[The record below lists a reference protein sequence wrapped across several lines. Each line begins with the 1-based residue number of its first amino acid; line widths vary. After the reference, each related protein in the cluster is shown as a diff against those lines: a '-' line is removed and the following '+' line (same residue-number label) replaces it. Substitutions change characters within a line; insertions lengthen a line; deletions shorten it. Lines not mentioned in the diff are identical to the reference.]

1 MKKSLSLIMAIAM
14 ALCVSGCG
22 ENNSTPATTTAA
34 PAATTTAAP
43 QTEAA
48 TTTAAPQTEAQ
59 QTEADTAVVDAE
71 PVTMSVT
78 DVDYFDETTGY
89 AYTVTTTCGNAY
101 IIVETYASADG
112 VTLTGLNR
120 IYVPVGVTTL
130 EAILVLE
137 NGENFASHFEEC
149 DFNGVKAWTFTEEA
163 AAKAAGAYADTAF
176 TELYIQMKTAAL
188 VASGM
193 SQEEAVAK
201 VDESLKAAGFLL
213 AGDDV
218 G

>member
-1 MKKSLSLIMAIAM
+1 MKKTISLVMAAAIA
-14 ALCVSGCG
+14 LCFSACG

-34 PAATTTAAP
+34 PAAATTAAP
-43 QTEAA
+43 QTEADA
-48 TTTAAPQTEAQ
+48 ATAAQTEAQ
-59 QTEADTAVVDAE
+59 QAEADTAAVDTE
-71 PVTMSVT
+71 PVAMSVT

-101 IIVETYASADG
+101 IMVETYASADG
-112 VTLTGLNR
+112 VSLTELNR

-163 AAKAAGAYADTAF
+163 ASKAAGAYAETPYI
-176 TELYIQMKTAAL
+176 ELYTQMKTAEL
-188 VASGM
+188 ISSGM
-193 SQEEAVAK
+193 SEEEAAAQVAA
-201 VDESLKAAGFLL
+201 SLEAAGLFPG
-213 AGDDV
+213 GDDV

>member
-1 MKKSLSLIMAIAM
+1 MKKTISLVMAAAIA
-14 ALCVSGCG
+14 LCFSACG

-34 PAATTTAAP
+34 PAAATTAAP
-43 QTEAA
+43 QTEADA
-48 TTTAAPQTEAQ
+48 ATAAQTEAQ
-59 QTEADTAVVDAE
+59 QAEADTAAVDTE
-71 PVTMSVT
+71 PVAMSVT

-101 IIVETYASADG
+101 IMVETYASADG
-112 VTLTGLNR
+112 VSLTELNR

-163 AAKAAGAYADTAF
+163 AAAKVASSLEAAGLF
-176 TELYIQMKTAAL
+176 P
-188 VASGM
+188 G
-193 SQEEAVAK
+193 
-201 VDESLKAAGFLL
+201 
-213 AGDDV
+213 GDDV